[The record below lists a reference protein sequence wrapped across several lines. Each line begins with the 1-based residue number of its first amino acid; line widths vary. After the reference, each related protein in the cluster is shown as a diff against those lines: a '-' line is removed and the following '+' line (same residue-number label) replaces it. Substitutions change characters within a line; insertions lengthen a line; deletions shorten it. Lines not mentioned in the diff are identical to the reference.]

1 MDTNMDENMDMVT
14 LPLSLHQQMFKILG
28 LINLKSKPHEF
39 NKNVWIKMHNI
50 FVILVILS
58 TLLPSIAYFWVN
70 ITDIKKTTD
79 ATYIIASMSMA
90 LGMYLSLVQ
99 SKIEL
104 GNLLIELQMIMN
116 ESKILIFILKM

>member
-1 MDTNMDENMDMVT
+1 MDVNMDENMDMVT
-14 LPLSLHQQMFKILG
+14 LPLPLHQQMFKILG
-28 LINLKSKPHEF
+28 LINLKSKPFEF
-39 NKNVWIKMHNI
+39 NKNFWIKLHNI

-58 TLLPSIAYFWVN
+58 TLLPCFAYFWVN

-116 ESKILIFILKM
+116 ESKIFYSF